1 MKTSVNIDNSIF
13 LYALTGALL
22 FISSLAFILAYSSDI
37 AMFELSYTIM
47 AFILFASSVS
57 FLYKAIKNDKARQR
71 QMIN

>member
-1 MKTSVNIDNSIF
+1 MHNNVTIDNNIF

-22 FISSLAFILAYSSDI
+22 FISSIAFILAYSSDI
-37 AMFELSYTIM
+37 AMFELSYTVM

-57 FLYKAIKNDKARQR
+57 FLYRAIKNDKARQR